1 MARAP
6 GRKPRAR
13 ASKHSSPGLP
23 VQILCHLS
31 SGMARQVS
39 SVPLTGPILLQLK
52 DGSVVRIAPGPYGKG
67 VAIVPIPQKAARA
80 NLTPRR
86 RGPTGAPRGRKP
98 RPSTV
103 ALRERLEKDHKGGKL
118 LEPPQYVKWL
128 IEKDEDIGL
137 PMARTVVYRELKKY
151 R

>member
-1 MARAP
+1 M
-6 GRKPRAR
+6 PR
-13 ASKHSSPGLP
+13 P
-23 VQILCHLS
+23 VQT
-31 SGMARQVS
+31 M
-39 SVPLTGPILLQLK
+39 PLNAPILLQLR

-67 VAIVPIPQKAARA
+67 VAVVPIPQKAPRNAPA
-80 NLTPRR
+80 TPRR

-103 ALRERLEKDHKGGKL
+103 ALRERLEQDHKGGKL
-118 LEPPQYVKWL
+118 REPPQYVKWL
-128 IEKDEDIGL
+128 IEKDDEIGL